1 MNGAGPGTPRIAARS
16 TRFDRDPGIRIRTGA
31 DREERQPLVEGGAMA
46 GWTGR
51 LLTGPRQVFEQM
63 TALATGEL
71 EQGHAA
77 YYEAIGV

>member
-1 MNGAGPGTPRIAARS
+1 
-16 TRFDRDPGIRIRTGA
+16 
-31 DREERQPLVEGGAMA
+31 MA

-51 LLTGPRQVFEQM
+51 LLTGPRQVLEPT
-63 TALATGEL
+63 TAVTAGEL